1 MRRRGCPPSI
11 QSLEQY
17 DDNSFARMLDCG
29 DDVRD
34 MRRSDAVDVG
44 RRYLN
49 ERKSV
54 HMAGLTLDVLCG
66 ELLNA
71 LDGCCRGVERGEEK
85 VFNGDAQDC

>member
-1 MRRRGCPPSI
+1 MRRRGCLPSI
-11 QSLEQY
+11 QFLKQY

-34 MRRSDAVDVG
+34 MNRSDAG

-49 ERKSV
+49 GRKSV
-54 HMAGLTLDVLCG
+54 HMTGLTLDVLCG